1 MLPARRQGLLQTRL
15 QQALR
20 HQVRP
25 VPGGV
30 QQQRLGDARP
40 RPRLPP
46 GVLPLRRLRPPAPA
60 RRSVLPAGAR
70 PALPRR
76 PRVAPR
82 RRRRP
87 RTAQP
92 RAAAGRRRAPRRA
105 GAREAARPA
114 AAGAQG
120 GREDHPR
127 ADGAEREAAAHAADL
142 LRCQP
147 APRRPDEGAA
157 CGNDGA
163 QSPRHPRLVPEQ
175 ALQGQEK
182 VHSHEAAPAAAAQ
195 RQDEPAGPHRDA
207 AGGRQP
213 HPPRERRAGQRCGGP
228 DVPAALEGAQR
239 VRPAERPGAARRLP
253 AAGLL
258 LRVRLPGHLLRQ
270 RRDLAVLPAPRHPQ
284 QHGTQ
289 PGRDVKRPVRPAAGP
304 PHACAPC
311 MRHPAPGRSQ
321 SAGQTPLFFNY
332 SYLKT
337 NKNCITVGQKS
348 TGILAAFTRPE
359 REPPSWFFRGFL
371 FFFFPADFDV
381 SFSPKKLGFPCRSPA
396 R

>member
-1 MLPARRQGLLQTRL
+1 MVDILLPRPLPGAMGEPSKRPLPAAGVAGPGVARRLPQVRRVRAAPGRDLHMLPARRQGLLQTGL

-30 QQQRLGDARP
+30 QQQRPGNARP

-60 RRSVLPAGAR
+60 RRPILPAGAR

-76 PRVAPR
+76 PRAAPR

-92 RAAAGRRRAPRRA
+92 RAAAGRAPRRA
-105 GAREAARPA
+105 GARAAACPA

-120 GREDHPR
+120 GGEDHPR

-142 LRCQP
+142 LRRQP

-182 VHSHEAAPAAAAQ
+182 VHPHEAAPAAAAQ

-207 AGGRQP
+207 AGGREP
-213 HPPRERRAGQRCGGP
+213 HPPRERRAGQRRGGP
-228 DVPAALEGAQR
+228 DLSTTLEGAQR
-239 VRPAERPGAARRLP
+239 VRPAERSGAARRLP
-253 AAGLL
+253 AAGEPRRAVRRAAGDGQIPARRARA
-258 LRVRLPGHLLRQ
+258 LRKGDGAGG
-270 RRDLAVLPAPRHPQ
+270 DLAGTSPPLLPQ
-284 QHGTQ
+284 
-289 PGRDVKRPVRPAAGP
+289 
-304 PHACAPC
+304 
-311 MRHPAPGRSQ
+311 
-321 SAGQTPLFFNY
+321 
-332 SYLKT
+332 
-337 NKNCITVGQKS
+337 
-348 TGILAAFTRPE
+348 
-359 REPPSWFFRGFL
+359 
-371 FFFFPADFDV
+371 V
-381 SFSPKKLGFPCRSPA
+381 SFSESGSLGTSSGSDVTSLSSQLPDTPNSMVPSPA
-396 R
+396 ET